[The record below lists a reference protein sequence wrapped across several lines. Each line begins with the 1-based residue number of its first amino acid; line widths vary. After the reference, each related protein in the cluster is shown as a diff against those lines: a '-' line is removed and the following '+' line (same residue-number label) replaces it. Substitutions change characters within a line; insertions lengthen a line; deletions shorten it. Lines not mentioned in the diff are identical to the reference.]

1 MGIDSVKLSTVV
13 MQRQRRKCKI
23 ILVSTYS
30 NFIKKRKLEEKYR
43 RLIFDLYL
51 WKRLEK
57 KSVRGNLGL
66 RLFVSDRNTMPTSHR
81 LNIQF
86 RNVMIDFDLFLNLN
100 SRALYETLGS
110 VIYQTLL
117 LVLLLIFWQSP
128 SLVHSR
134 FVDLQ
139 EETNMSI
146 GSLLYK
152 YLINTWWTLRWIF
165 QRVGFSEMFALWVSF
180 HAATP

>member
-1 MGIDSVKLSTVV
+1 
-13 MQRQRRKCKI
+13 MQNNSSKHIFKFYRKAK
-23 ILVSTYS
+23 TGG
-30 NFIKKRKLEEKYR
+30 KYR
-43 RLIFDLYL
+43 RLISDLYL

-57 KSVRGNLGL
+57 KSVWGNSGL
-66 RLFVSDRNTMPTSHR
+66 KLFVSDRNTMPTSFR

-86 RNVMIDFDLFLNLN
+86 RNVMIDFDRFFLNQTLN
-100 SRALYETLGS
+100 SRALYEALGS

-117 LVLLLIFWQSP
+117 LVLLLICWQSP

-146 GSLLYK
+146 GSLLLQISHK
-152 YLINTWWTLRWIF
+152 HLMNT
-165 QRVGFSEMFALWVSF
+165 
-180 HAATP
+180 